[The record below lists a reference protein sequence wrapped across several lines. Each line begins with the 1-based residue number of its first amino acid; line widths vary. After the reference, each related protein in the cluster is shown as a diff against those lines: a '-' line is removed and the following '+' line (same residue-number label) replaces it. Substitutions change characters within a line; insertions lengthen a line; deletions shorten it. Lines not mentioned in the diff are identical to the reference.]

1 MESSSLEALS
11 CLQHQLSGSAFT
23 AVVSGHSLVLPSAQH
38 EQYSPDHEQHIY
50 RWSQLE
56 QRSNQS
62 ERLTS
67 GKIWKPYNTQSEH
80 HSVSPASALLSTDSL
95 RYRPVF
101 DTWRRCGDEQI
112 PYASSCMAEVS
123 SLVAQTV
130 QFNDA
135 SIPKELTNSGMAITC
150 PIDLSTTGAAPVQ
163 KMEHL
168 PTIRSTVASSA
179 AASNGMGQRLV
190 ETPKF
195 VLDPDVQLRCALCH
209 RQESTAW
216 QFLIHLGAAHAIDLF
231 RLESMK
237 PTPHLSSSLTLTSAS
252 QIPAEFQNPRPSPY
266 TDSEMLL
273 TKGANGSP
281 VKKAYS
287 EPALHSTQSLFPAL
301 FDAYIRMFQAWNN
314 HFNGPETTQ
323 RPVVTRHSVEQSFSP
338 SPLLAPRSSFEHSSP
353 GPNELTSS
361 VARLAESN
369 LFTPDSNLFSA
380 EEHRGKQVQPSYPT
394 FAQISTVGKY
404 PLPICKQSS
413 DELATG
419 GPAVQRRPTTSF
431 SARRDKCEYCGKVFR
446 NCSNLTVHRR
456 SHTGEKPYRCRLCPY
471 ACAQSS
477 KLTRH
482 MRTHGGPGTT
492 GSELY
497 CQYCNTPFLLHNTL
511 ERHMRKCAKAAKCRE
526 DRMTKNGIKV
536 SEDRVGLQRNRGCA
550 WTSERDS
557 PLGKVTPNLL
567 VNGAHRNTQQIT

>member
-11 CLQHQLSGSAFT
+11 CLQHQLSESAFT
-23 AVVSGHSLVLPSAQH
+23 AVVSSHSLVLPNAQH
-38 EQYSPDHEQHIY
+38 KQYSPDHEQHIY

-67 GKIWKPYNTQSEH
+67 GKIWKPYNTQSDH
-80 HSVSPASALLSTDSL
+80 YSVSSARAQNTDSL

-101 DTWRRCGDEQI
+101 DTWRRYDDEQI
-112 PYASSCMAEVS
+112 PYASSCTAEVS
-123 SLVAQTV
+123 SLLAQTV

-135 SIPKELTNSGMAITC
+135 TTPKELTNSGMAITC
-150 PIDLSTTGAAPVQ
+150 PIDLSTTGTAPAQ
-163 KMEHL
+163 KVEHL
-168 PTIRSTVASSA
+168 PTIQGTVAGSA
-179 AASNGMGQRLV
+179 AASSGMGQRLV
-190 ETPKF
+190 VEKPKF

-231 RLESMK
+231 HLESMK
-237 PTPHLSSSLTLTSAS
+237 PTPHLSSSLTLSSAS

-266 TDSEMLL
+266 TDSEMLP
-273 TKGANGSP
+273 TNGANGSP
-281 VKKAYS
+281 VKKTYS
-287 EPALHSTQSLFPAL
+287 EPTLHSTQSLFPAL

-314 HFNGPETTQ
+314 HFNGLGTTQ
-323 RPVVTRHSVEQSFSP
+323 RPVVARSAQQTFSP
-338 SPLLAPRSSFEHSSP
+338 SPLLPPRSSFEHSSP
-353 GPNELTSS
+353 SPNELTSS
-361 VARLAESN
+361 VARLAESKS
-369 LFTPDSNLFSA
+369 FTPDSNLFSA
-380 EEHRGKQVQPSYPT
+380 EELRGKQVQSSYPT

-404 PLPICKQSS
+404 PLPTCTQSS
-413 DELATG
+413 DELATMR
-419 GPAVQRRPTTSF
+419 PAVQRRPTSF
-431 SARRDKCEYCGKVFR
+431 STRRDKCEYCGKVFR

-497 CQYCNTPFLLHNTL
+497 CQHCNTPFLLHNTL

-526 DRMTKNGIKV
+526 DKMTKSGINV

-557 PLGKVTPNLL
+557 PIGKVTSNLL
-567 VNGAHRNTQQIT
+567 VNGSHRNTQQIT